1 MKTHT
6 NIVIKY

>member
-6 NIVIKY
+6 NIVFK